1 MKIIQ
6 DEKMFKEFLEG
17 KDSERKEVESM
28 EEVGPEEALAFLTN
42 LLVEMAFYKGMPV
55 NVLLLA
61 IEMKYG
67 MMEKAY
73 QLAGPDDEVH

>member
-1 MKIIQ
+1 MSTIRSVTMIK
-6 DEKMFKEFLEG
+6 DMLEG
-17 KDSERKEVESM
+17 IDKKSEELD
-28 EEVGPEEALAFLTN
+28 PEEALAFLTN

>member
-1 MKIIQ
+1 MSTIRSA
-6 DEKMFKEFLEG
+6 KMVEELEG
-17 KDSERKEVESM
+17 LDEIGSEM
-28 EEVGPEEALAFLTN
+28 CPEEALAFLTN

-61 IEMKYG
+61 IEMKYK

>member
-6 DEKMFKEFLEG
+6 DEKMFEEFLEG
-17 KDSERKEVESM
+17 KDIEDVEK
-28 EEVGPEEALAFLTN
+28 VGPEEALAFLTN
-42 LLVEMAFYKGMPV
+42 LLVEMAFYKRMPV

>member
-1 MKIIQ
+1 MSTIRSVTMIK
-6 DEKMFKEFLEG
+6 DMLEG
-17 KDSERKEVESM
+17 IDKKSEELD
-28 EEVGPEEALAFLTN
+28 PEEALAFLTN

-61 IEMKYG
+61 IEMKYK

>member
-1 MKIIQ
+1 MSTIRSVTMIK
-6 DEKMFKEFLEG
+6 DRLEEAG
-17 KDSERKEVESM
+17 T
-28 EEVGPEEALAFLTN
+28 EELNPEEALAFLTN
-42 LLVEMAFYKGMPV
+42 LLVEMAFYKRMPV

>member
-1 MKIIQ
+1 MSTIRSVTMIK
-6 DEKMFKEFLEG
+6 DMLEG
-17 KDSERKEVESM
+17 IGKKSEELD
-28 EEVGPEEALAFLTN
+28 PEEALAFLTN
-42 LLVEMAFYKGMPV
+42 LLVELAFYKGMPV

>member
-1 MKIIQ
+1 MSTIRSVTMIK
-6 DEKMFKEFLEG
+6 DMLEG
-17 KDSERKEVESM
+17 IDKKSEELD
-28 EEVGPEEALAFLTN
+28 PEEALAFLTN
-42 LLVEMAFYKGMPV
+42 LLVEMAFYKRMPV

>member
-1 MKIIQ
+1 MSTIRSVTMIK
-6 DEKMFKEFLEG
+6 DMLEG
-17 KDSERKEVESM
+17 MGKKSEELD
-28 EEVGPEEALAFLTN
+28 PEEALAFLTN
-42 LLVEMAFYKGMPV
+42 LLVELAFYKGMPV

>member
-6 DEKMFKEFLEG
+6 NEKMFEEFLEG
-17 KDSERKEVESM
+17 VDVQRKDV
-28 EEVGPEEALAFLTN
+28 EEVGSEEALAFLTN

-61 IEMKYG
+61 IEMKYK

>member
-1 MKIIQ
+1 MSTIRRVTMIK
-6 DEKMFKEFLEG
+6 DMLEG
-17 KDSERKEVESM
+17 MGKKSEELD
-28 EEVGPEEALAFLTN
+28 PEEALAFLTN
-42 LLVEMAFYKGMPV
+42 LLVEMAFYKRMPV

>member
-1 MKIIQ
+1 M
-6 DEKMFKEFLEG
+6 DSTRSAKM
-17 KDSERKEVESM
+17 VE
-28 EEVGPEEALAFLTN
+28 ELDEVGSEMCPEETLAFLTN

>member
-1 MKIIQ
+1 MNSTRNA
-6 DEKMFKEFLEG
+6 KMAKEFLLGVE
-17 KDSERKEVESM
+17 KDV

-42 LLVEMAFYKGMPV
+42 LLVEMAFYKRMPV

>member
-1 MKIIQ
+1 
-6 DEKMFKEFLEG
+6 MFKEFLEG
-17 KDSERKEVESM
+17 KDIEDVEDV
-28 EEVGPEEALAFLTN
+28 EKVGPEEALAFLTN

>member
-1 MKIIQ
+1 MDSIRNAKIA
-6 DEKMFKEFLEG
+6 EEFLSGVE
-17 KDSERKEVESM
+17 KDV

-42 LLVEMAFYKGMPV
+42 LLVEMAFYKRMPV

-73 QLAGPDDEVH
+73 QLAGPNDEVH

>member
-1 MKIIQ
+1 MSTIRSV
-6 DEKMFKEFLEG
+6 KMVKELEELDG
-17 KDSERKEVESM
+17 IGSEM
-28 EEVGPEEALAFLTN
+28 CPEEALAFLTN

>member
-1 MKIIQ
+1 MSTIRSVTMIK
-6 DEKMFKEFLEG
+6 DMLEEAG
-17 KDSERKEVESM
+17 T
-28 EEVGPEEALAFLTN
+28 EELDPEEALAFLTN
-42 LLVEMAFYKGMPV
+42 LLVEMAFYKRMPV

>member
-6 DEKMFKEFLEG
+6 DEKMFEEFLEG
-17 KDSERKEVESM
+17 VDVQRKDVEEIGS
-28 EEVGPEEALAFLTN
+28 EEALAFLAN
-42 LLVEMAFYKGMPV
+42 LLVEMAFYKKMPV

-61 IEMKYG
+61 IEMKYK

>member
-1 MKIIQ
+1 MSTIRSVTMIK
-6 DEKMFKEFLEG
+6 DMLEG
-17 KDSERKEVESM
+17 MGKKSEELD
-28 EEVGPEEALAFLTN
+28 PEEALAFLTN
-42 LLVEMAFYKGMPV
+42 LLVEMAFYKRMPV

>member
-1 MKIIQ
+1 MSTIRSVTMIK
-6 DEKMFKEFLEG
+6 DMLEEAG
-17 KDSERKEVESM
+17 T
-28 EEVGPEEALAFLTN
+28 EELDPEEALAFLTN
-42 LLVEMAFYKGMPV
+42 LLVEMAFYKRMPV
-55 NVLLLA
+55 TVLLLA

>member
-1 MKIIQ
+1 MSTIRSVTMIK
-6 DEKMFKEFLEG
+6 DMLEG
-17 KDSERKEVESM
+17 IGKKSEELD
-28 EEVGPEEALAFLTN
+28 PEEALAFLTN

>member
-1 MKIIQ
+1 MSTIRNVTMIK
-6 DEKMFKEFLEG
+6 DMLEEAG
-17 KDSERKEVESM
+17 T
-28 EEVGPEEALAFLTN
+28 EELDPEEALAFLTN
-42 LLVEMAFYKGMPV
+42 LLVEMAFYKRMPV

>member
-6 DEKMFKEFLEG
+6 DEKMFEEFLEG
-17 KDSERKEVESM
+17 KDIGDVE
-28 EEVGPEEALAFLTN
+28 EAGPEEALAFLTN
-42 LLVEMAFYKGMPV
+42 LLVEMAFYKQMPV

-73 QLAGPDDEVH
+73 QLAGPNDEVH

>member
-1 MKIIQ
+1 M
-6 DEKMFKEFLEG
+6 DSTRNAKMVEEFLYG
-17 KDSERKEVESM
+17 QDSERKNA

-42 LLVEMAFYKGMPV
+42 LLVELAFYKGMPV

>member
-1 MKIIQ
+1 
-6 DEKMFKEFLEG
+6 
-17 KDSERKEVESM
+17 
-28 EEVGPEEALAFLTN
+28 
-42 LLVEMAFYKGMPV
+42 LVEMAFYKRMPV

>member
-1 MKIIQ
+1 MSTIRSV
-6 DEKMFKEFLEG
+6 KMVKGLEELDG
-17 KDSERKEVESM
+17 IGSEM
-28 EEVGPEEALAFLTN
+28 CPEEALAFLTN

-61 IEMKYG
+61 IEMKYK

>member
-6 DEKMFKEFLEG
+6 DEKMFEEFLEG
-17 KDSERKEVESM
+17 VDVPRKDVEEIGS
-28 EEVGPEEALAFLTN
+28 EEALAFLAN
-42 LLVEMAFYKGMPV
+42 LLVEMAFYKKMPV

-61 IEMKYG
+61 IEMKYK

>member
-6 DEKMFKEFLEG
+6 NEKMFEEFLEG
-17 KDSERKEVESM
+17 VDGQSKDT
-28 EEVGPEEALAFLTN
+28 EEVDPEEALAFLTN
-42 LLVEMAFYKGMPV
+42 LLVEMAFYKKMPV

>member
-1 MKIIQ
+1 MSTIRSV
-6 DEKMFKEFLEG
+6 KMVKGLEELDG
-17 KDSERKEVESM
+17 IGSEM
-28 EEVGPEEALAFLTN
+28 CPEEALAFLTN
-42 LLVEMAFYKGMPV
+42 LLVEMAFYKRMPV

-61 IEMKYG
+61 IEMKYK

>member
-1 MKIIQ
+1 MSTIRSVTMIK
-6 DEKMFKEFLEG
+6 DMLEG
-17 KDSERKEVESM
+17 MGKKSEELD
-28 EEVGPEEALAFLTN
+28 PEEALAFLTN

>member
-1 MKIIQ
+1 M
-6 DEKMFKEFLEG
+6 DSTRNAKMAEEFLSVVSKVE
-17 KDSERKEVESM
+17 KDV

-42 LLVEMAFYKGMPV
+42 LLVEMAFYKRMPV

-73 QLAGPDDEVH
+73 QLAGPNDEVH

>member
-1 MKIIQ
+1 MIK
-6 DEKMFKEFLEG
+6 DMLEEAG
-17 KDSERKEVESM
+17 T
-28 EEVGPEEALAFLTN
+28 EELDPEEALAFLTN
-42 LLVEMAFYKGMPV
+42 LLVEMAFYKRMPV
-55 NVLLLA
+55 TVLLLA

>member
-1 MKIIQ
+1 MSTIRSVTMIK
-6 DEKMFKEFLEG
+6 DMLEG
-17 KDSERKEVESM
+17 MGKKSEELD
-28 EEVGPEEALAFLTN
+28 PEEALAFLTN

-61 IEMKYG
+61 IEMKYK

>member
-1 MKIIQ
+1 MNSTRNA
-6 DEKMFKEFLEG
+6 KMVKELDG
-17 KDSERKEVESM
+17 IGSEM
-28 EEVGPEEALAFLTN
+28 CPEEALAFLTN

-61 IEMKYG
+61 IEMKYK

>member
-1 MKIIQ
+1 M
-6 DEKMFKEFLEG
+6 DSTRNVKM
-17 KDSERKEVESM
+17 VE
-28 EEVGPEEALAFLTN
+28 ELDEVGSEMCPEETLAFLTN

-55 NVLLLA
+55 NVLLTA
-61 IEMKYG
+61 IDLKYG